1 MTINIEALINF
12 LGKSYSEIMDA
23 AVIPY
28 SSKPKGHSGSVNK
41 HLEMVKEGI
50 NLSFLRE
57 TDALIEINLKIRKR
71 DNSKW
76 SFPNALPTPLRQHMS
91 REWVH
96 STFGQPVGCVP
107 PKTIMNRFFGWVEK
121 YDLEGFRVPVNMQ
134 ADYGMDDVVEEVAFI
149 LTSEMNW

>member
-1 MTINIEALINF
+1 MTINIKLLINF

-28 SSKPKGHSGSVNK
+28 RSKPKGHSGSVNQ
-41 HLEMVKEGI
+41 HLVMAKEGI

-57 TDALIEINLKIRKR
+57 TQTLAEINLKIRKME
-71 DNSKW
+71 NAKW
-76 SFPNALPTPLRQHMS
+76 NFPNVLPTPLRQHMS

-96 STFGQPVGCVP
+96 NTFGDPTGCVP
-107 PKTIMNRFFGWVEK
+107 PKIIMNRAFGWVEK
-121 YDLEGFRVPVNMQ
+121 YDLEGFRVPVSMQ
-134 ADYGMDDVVEEVAFI
+134 VDYGMDDIVEEVAFI